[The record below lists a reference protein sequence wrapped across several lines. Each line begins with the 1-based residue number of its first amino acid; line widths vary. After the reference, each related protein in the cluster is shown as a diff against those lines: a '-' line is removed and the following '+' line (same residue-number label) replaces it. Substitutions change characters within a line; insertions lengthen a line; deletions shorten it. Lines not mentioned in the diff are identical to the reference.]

1 MKLKDEDVAVNAFLV
16 NYNDIF
22 ISTYNGYGLW
32 FDMDEV
38 PSSGIKSSGVKAINL
53 KDDFVV
59 SANLFDKNKEYV
71 TIFTNNR
78 TAKRVKLEEFEKS
91 SRARRGLLLLREVKT
106 NPYKVIKT
114 FIVSSRDY
122 FGLRIGNSVSKI
134 KNTEITIADRYKT
147 GSGISK
153 DDIDDVFCF
162 KSLEEENMSFVN
174 EEEEVEVLE
183 SNKEER
189 KPHQVSLLEI
199 DDRLREI
206 DDFLK

>member
-1 MKLKDEDVAVNAFLV
+1 M
-16 NYNDIF
+16 
-22 ISTYNGYGLW
+22 
-32 FDMDEV
+32 
-38 PSSGIKSSGVKAINL
+38 
-53 KDDFVV
+53 V
-59 SANLFDKNKEYV
+59 SANIFDKNKEYV

-78 TAKRVKLEEFEKS
+78 TAKRVRLEEFEKS

-114 FIVSSRDY
+114 FIVDNRDY
-122 FGLRIGNSVSKI
+122 FGFRIGNSISNL

-147 GSGISK
+147 GSTIFK
-153 DDIDDVFCF
+153 EDIDDIFVI
-162 KSLEEENMSFVN
+162 KSLEEDISVNSDNLDEEN
-174 EEEEVEVLE
+174 EIEILE
-183 SNKEER
+183 SNKEEI